1 MNSILFVDDDPL
13 MVRIISDKLKKRAIF
28 TAGSLNECKEFFA
41 AGHRP
46 DLIICDY
53 FLKNGETALDV
64 AKLVKD
70 LGLNDV
76 RLICVS
82 ADTSLKEVEASKGIF
97 EAVIEKTTPKFF
109 EFIDKLR

>member
-1 MNSILFVDDDPL
+1 M
-13 MVRIISDKLKKRAIF
+13 
-28 TAGSLNECKEFFA
+28 
-41 AGHRP
+41 
-46 DLIICDY
+46 
-53 FLKNGETALDV
+53 

-109 EFIDKLR
+109 EFIDNLR